1 MPKILVDNS
10 KAKTQYKT
18 YAIKTCPVCGSV
30 IEVSEQEAM
39 SFPTLEHNTFECE
52 CPCGNRLVFY
62 KYFSGKKYSSED
74 YVKCVDYFYKDVE
87 TMLWN
92 DVRYIPIGYKKEY
105 IDLNHTEIISTPVKV
120 TVNIYINKY
129 EAGNWNNCIAKN
141 VFFKQ
146 YSFSTVKLS
155 DDLNIC
161 AKYAQALPD
170 YIIGSMNNVCLQQK
184 GDITINLKNV
194 DDKELIAFF
203 RNGDTKINAYELR
216 KLFAEKYQE
225 KNVIG

>member
-10 KAKTQYKT
+10 KAEKQYKT
-18 YAIKTCPVCGSV
+18 YAIKTCAICGSV

-62 KYFSGKKYSSED
+62 KYFKGKKYSSED

-92 DVRYIPIGYKKEY
+92 DLRYIPVGYKKEY
-105 IDLNHTEIISTPVKV
+105 INLNHTEIISTPVKV
-120 TVNIYINKY
+120 ELNIYINKY
-129 EAGNWNNCIAKN
+129 EDGNWDNCISNN

-146 YSFSTVKLS
+146 YIFGLLKLS
-155 DDLNIC
+155 DDLSFC
-161 AKYAQALPD
+161 AIYSQALSD
-170 YIIGSMNNVCLQQK
+170 YIICSMDNICLQQK
-184 GDITINLKNV
+184 GDTNLNLKNI
-194 DDKELIAFF
+194 DDNELIAFF
-203 RNGDTKINAYELR
+203 RNGDTKINEYELG
-216 KLFAEKYQE
+216 KLLAEKYQE
-225 KNVIG
+225 NFISQ